1 MLAWMAIMV
10 ITSWLQATTPSS
22 VLSWNFWTPS
32 VALHEKFGQIDK
44 NHGYPILADN
54 GAKFC
59 VKENPEGLDVIVNR
73 SKTDGGYTI
82 VHDTAEGFKRYSNN
96 ASVVDTIG
104 AQFDADGTYCQGNS
118 VGGISLAASA
128 TQPPAFVPAPQHLHS
143 ANRRKSMSPETQDGQ
158 HVAKAGK
165 YVYFFGDGKADGNG
179 KMKDVQEQPFA
190 VCGMDGRITS
200 VPGADFCFGIG
211 ANLEDA
217 ERSLKYQKELR
228 RVQR

>member
-1 MLAWMAIMV
+1 MLWIV
-10 ITSWLQATTPSS
+10 IGIIACLQTTTPSS
-22 VLSWNFWTPS
+22 VLPSIRSWTPS

-82 VHDTAEGFKRYSNN
+82 VHDTAEGFKSYYNN

-128 TQPPAFVPAPQHLHS
+128 TQPSSEPSAFHGSGDRMGYSTRSHHFSMKPIDMKPLKLSEPIGDIHYCVEDISPCS
-143 ANRRKSMSPETQDGQ
+143 ARAWRRRW
-158 HVAKAGK
+158 
-165 YVYFFGDGKADGNG
+165 
-179 KMKDVQEQPFA
+179 KDF
-190 VCGMDGRITS
+190 
-200 VPGADFCFGIG
+200 
-211 ANLEDA
+211 
-217 ERSLKYQKELR
+217 
-228 RVQR
+228 